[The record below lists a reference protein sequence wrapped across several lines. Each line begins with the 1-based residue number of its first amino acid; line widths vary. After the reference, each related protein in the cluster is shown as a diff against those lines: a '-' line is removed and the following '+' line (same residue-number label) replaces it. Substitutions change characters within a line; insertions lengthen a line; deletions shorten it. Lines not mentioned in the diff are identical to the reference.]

1 MVNFANMY
9 LIQAS
14 QIEYIDLPSS
24 GSQNHP
30 YGLRVVLSSGRS
42 LTVNYNTVYARNAEW
57 NRLNSQIEAERKQDT
72 AVVLDKLHLIQE
84 FNRRIENR
92 QMRIWRQLNKLL
104 GIPADKKKEEPL

>member
-14 QIEYIDLPSS
+14 QIEYIDLQSS
-24 GSQNHP
+24 GSQNRP
-30 YGLRVVLSSGRS
+30 YGLRVVLLSGRS
-42 LTVNYNTVYARNAEW
+42 LTVNYNTAYVRNAEW
-57 NRLNSQIEAERKQDT
+57 NRLNSQIEAERKQDA
-72 AVVLDKLHLIQE
+72 AVVLDKLNLIQE

-104 GIPADKKKEEPL
+104 GIPADQKKEEP